1 MEDLSALRGT
11 ALPRTERSGPRRSAL
26 VLSTKRKINCMANA
40 RKSAATGDFR
50 DVLNVFTG
58 RLDVNYIRIL

>member
-1 MEDLSALRGT
+1 
-11 ALPRTERSGPRRSAL
+11 
-26 VLSTKRKINCMANA
+26 MANA